1 MSIHQTKLLEDFN
14 IDSNVLE
21 YPEIT
26 EEEWDAH
33 TLAWIYENEQD
44 RFASQPESEL

>member
-1 MSIHQTKLLEDFN
+1 MSIDQTDFLKDFGMN
-14 IDSNVLE
+14 LE

-26 EEEWDAH
+26 DEEWDAH